1 MSGECEIKNLMQTAM
16 ANIRE
21 MIDVNTIIGEM
32 LESGNGTTIIPVS
45 KVSCGFFAGGGEY
58 GKENLDNFP
67 FAGGSGAGVSL
78 QPVGFLIVNNDQ
90 IRLIG
95 VDGSNTIERM
105 LDAAPLFID
114 TLKELIDKDKNLD
127 KDKKP
132 KEEKQ
137 TLNTY

>member
-1 MSGECEIKNLMQTAM
+1 MAGECEIKGLMQTAM
-16 ANIRE
+16 SNIRE

-32 LESGNGTTIIPVS
+32 LEAGNGTSIIPVS

-58 GKENLDNFP
+58 SKEKLDNFP

-95 VDGSNTIERM
+95 VDGSNCVERM
-105 LDAAPLFID
+105 LDAAPLFME
-114 TLKELIDKDKNLD
+114 TLRELV
-127 KDKKP
+127 DKKK
-132 KEEKQ
+132 KEKEQ
-137 TLNTY
+137 NQPQDNIMQV

>member
-1 MSGECEIKNLMQTAM
+1 MTGECEIKGLMQTAM
-16 ANIRE
+16 SNIRE

-32 LESGNGTTIIPVS
+32 LEAGNGTSIIPVS

-58 GKENLDNFP
+58 GKEKLDNFP

-95 VDGSNTIERM
+95 VDGSNSIERM
-105 LDAAPLFID
+105 LDAAPLFIE
-114 TLKELIDKDKNLD
+114 TLKELVE
-127 KDKKP
+127 KKQ
-132 KEEKQ
+132 KEKEKTQ
-137 TLNTY
+137 PEDNVMQV